1 MLKSIYLAFVTIIY
15 LGLIMACASE
25 RPITGGPE
33 DKEAPHIIFSSP
45 ENETVNVDRNAE
57 IVIKFNEQMKK
68 STFSS
73 SLQIWPRPP
82 GKYTIKSS
90 WTWLKISFSEALD
103 SNETYLLTL
112 DKGVQDLRGNGLEA
126 TYVMAFSTGGDLNAG
141 RLTGTISGPADVK
154 KNGDLLLYKKFDTD
168 LTQLRQQAADYIF
181 QPDEAGNF
189 ELPYLAERS
198 YMLFYHWDR
207 NKNKRID
214 GDDYFGRPE
223 VASVWARAD
232 SVLTR
237 HKIWP
242 QVVPLK
248 RLKLLGVSQLADQF
262 IQIRANRVVSAEAL
276 ESVEL
281 IIDGFRIPIL
291 GISKIEDD
299 DFAMNLDIASPL
311 QDTSQVWLHSFKD
324 TSGYAMNSDTLT
336 FVSTSDFDTLA
347 LGTIKVAWANEDNFE
362 NPRESSRISL
372 NSKLPVLFKSD
383 SAFSLMGG
391 QKDSVIYSGTLEKRN
406 TMEWFFTTDSS
417 LQGGKTYQW
426 QIETRHLHSPLNG
439 RELDSLLSGSLKLV
453 NQDSLGS
460 LKVMQMGVNILE
472 CRLTGKGIDRQFQ
485 LKPGEVVTL
494 EDLPARSYALVAYVD
509 ANGDGR
515 YQSGGMGPAARSELF
530 WFYPGEIK
538 VRARWETDLG
548 IWVLHD

>member
-1 MLKSIYLAFVTIIY
+1 MPKLIFSAFIPVIVF
-15 LGLIMACASE
+15 GLMTCASE

-33 DKEAPHIIFSSP
+33 DKEGPLIIYSSP
-45 ENETVNVDRNAE
+45 ENETVNVDRNTE
-57 IVIKFNEQMKK
+57 ILIKFNEQMKK
-68 STFSS
+68 ATFSS

-82 GKYTIKSS
+82 GEYEIKSS
-90 WTWLKISFSEALD
+90 WTWLKIKFSEPLD

-141 RLTGTISGPADVK
+141 RLTGTISGSKDIK
-154 KNGDLLLYKKFDTD
+154 KNGDLLLYRKFDTD
-168 LTQLRQQAADYIF
+168 LSQLRQEKADYVF
-181 QPDEAGNF
+181 QPDETGHF

-207 NKNKRID
+207 NKNKLID

-223 VASVWARAD
+223 VASVWARTD
-232 SVLTR
+232 SILTQ

-262 IQIRANRVVSAEAL
+262 IQIRANRMVSAEAL

-281 IIDGFRIPIL
+281 VIDGLKIPIL
-291 GISKIEDD
+291 GTSKVEDD
-299 DFAMNLDIASPL
+299 NFAMNLDIASPL
-311 QDTSQVWLHSFKD
+311 KDTSRVWIHSFLD
-324 TSGYAMNSDTLT
+324 TSGYELNSDTLI
-336 FVSTSDFDTLA
+336 FTSASKFDTLA
-347 LGTIKVAWANEDNFE
+347 LGKIKVNWANQDN
-362 NPRESSRISL
+362 PGTSQAASKIKL
-372 NSKLPVLFKSD
+372 NSNLPVLFKSD
-383 SAFSLMGG
+383 SAFSVVDA
-391 QKDSVIYSGTLEKRN
+391 QRDSVTISGNLEKQH
-406 TMEWFFTTDSS
+406 TMEWLFTTDTL

-426 QIETRHLHSPLNG
+426 HIETRHLYAPLNG
-439 RELDSLLSGSLKLV
+439 RDLDSLQSGKLKLV

-460 LKVMQMGVNILE
+460 LKVIQMGVHVLE

-485 LKPGEVVTL
+485 LKPGEVSTL
-494 EDLPARSYALVAYVD
+494 EGLPARSYALVAYVD
-509 ANGDGR
+509 ENGDGR
-515 YQSGGMGPAARSELF
+515 YQSGGMGPAARSEPF
-530 WFYPGEIK
+530 WFYPNEIK

-548 IWVLHD
+548 IWVLHE